1 MKRSLLLALA
11 VSLAACSPDITSSPS
26 QANNFVVAEFD
37 PVHSVIPLPNDLVF
51 LDASGHPQGTLQAP
65 TTGGTDAQNEFNRD
79 YLNHLDGFPLESTA
93 SVLFDKPIDPATV
106 VPYNGTNPD
115 TATIA
120 VTDVSTSP
128 PTPVSNLTISVA
140 DAGTGQTLSFIPAT
154 GTWERG
160 HHYAV
165 LLLGG
170 ANGIKG
176 KTSGQTVTPS
186 PTFAL
191 VTSSTPLI
199 TCDTNGNNCIVATGA
214 IPTTAKD
221 PAAQYDQ
228 QVAAA
233 KQLEALRVNYK
244 PILDGAQA
252 QLPSLKRTDIALVWT
267 FTITSQSE
275 VTFDP
280 GNLIIPFPNDILNP
294 TGSQVAIPDGS
305 GLPPALV
312 AGLNTLDGFST
323 TAPILSENGIG
334 TGPLLG
340 GRVDA
345 STLKFGSTGTINFV
359 AAGPGSAALPTT
371 LDGLPKVH
379 ACLNCPGI
387 VMTQPDGGPIVLP
400 DGGPKP
406 DTLAIIPDLPLTER
420 TLYAAY
426 ITTELRDLDNKDVA
440 ASPAFALVRS
450 SAPLFDGTHSTVSLL
465 TDAQASQ
472 LEQLRVGLKP
482 FFDQLTVLGVPRT
495 KLALAW
501 AFHTQ
506 STITTLSQLH
516 GAPLAAPAQ
525 TALPLWVQEIPA
537 PAGAPNPGGVVGH
550 WYIGQLL
557 DLFALTG
564 TGGTINPNTAQ
575 WTAPKIAFVMSV
587 PATSAPASGYPVTIF
602 GHGLTRERT
611 DAFAM
616 SASLAAAN
624 NVMVAI
630 DEPWHGDRNTCTG
643 FGALLLA
650 GGADPNFAKDQFACV
665 NPNPLAP
672 TQNCNAAGHCE
683 LADRNNAGLQACDHT
698 ALDADKACMLAVSAQ
713 FPTGQ
718 GHCAADDKCEGG
730 AFASSFGGVPI
741 QGWNLIN
748 LQNFFATRDNLRQQ
762 VISNSQLARIAS
774 NAATGNLGQQA
785 GDITIDGTKI
795 SYAGQSLGGILGSL
809 YSASAPEVKN
819 AALNVPGGGLTNII
833 LTSPAFAQLKN
844 AFQGGLAAQGVETNS
859 PLYDQFLGIVQWIVD
874 PADPLNAGP
883 YLVRSS
889 RAGTFD
895 PLTNPL
901 ANNGSTR
908 RGFIQWIDQDQVVPN
923 PSTVDLIQSVMADP
937 TANGVLV
944 TPSTAVPRFWAKQF
958 PSNANTA
965 LNHGFLLGSAGAA
978 TAQQAQGEIAN
989 FIAGAAPF

>member
-1 MKRSLLLALA
+1 MKRLLLLALA
-11 VSLAACSPDITSSPS
+11 VSFAACSPDVPNSGDQSV
-26 QANNFVVAEFD
+26 NFVEAEFD
-37 PVHSVIPLPNDLVF
+37 PAHSVIPLPNDLVF
-51 LDASGHPQGTLQAP
+51 LDAAGHIQPTLQAP
-65 TTGGTDAQNEFNRD
+65 ITGGTDAQNEFNRD
-79 YLNHLDGFPLESTA
+79 YLNHLDGFPLESSA
-93 SVLFDKPIDPATV
+93 SALFNKPIDLASV
-106 VPYNGTNPD
+106 VPYNGANAD
-115 TATIA
+115 VATFA
-120 VTDVSTSP
+120 VYDLAASP
-128 PTPVSNLTISVA
+128 PAAVSNLAISVA
-140 DAGTGQTLSFIPAT
+140 DVPGGGQTLNFIPT
-154 GTWERG
+154 SGYWERG
-160 HHYAV
+160 GHYAV

-170 ANGIKG
+170 AKGIKG
-176 KTSGQTVTPS
+176 KSSGQTVTPS

-191 VTSSTPLI
+191 VTSSTPLV
-199 TCDTNGNNCIVATGA
+199 TCDANGNNCIVATGA

-228 QVAAA
+228 QVALA
-233 KQLEALRVNYK
+233 KQLEQLRVNYK

-267 FTITSQSE
+267 FTITSQAE

-280 GNLIIPFPNDILNP
+280 GHLIIPFPNDVLNP

-323 TAPILSENGIG
+323 TAPIVSENGVG
-334 TGPLLG
+334 TGPLIG

-345 STLKFGSTGTINFV
+345 STVKFGPTGTINFV
-359 AAGPGSAALPTT
+359 AAGPGAAALPTT

-387 VMTQPDGGPIVLP
+387 VMNLPDGGPILLP

-426 ITTELRDLDNKDVA
+426 ITNDLKDTNGKNVI

-465 TDAQASQ
+465 TDAQAEQ
-472 LEQLRVGLKP
+472 LEQLRAGLKP
-482 FFDQLTVLGVPRT
+482 FFDQLAILGAPRT
-495 KLALAW
+495 KLTLGW

-516 GAPLAAPAQ
+516 AAPLAAPPQ

-537 PAGAPNPGGVVGH
+537 PAAAPNPGGVVGH
-550 WYIGQLL
+550 WYIGQIL

-564 TGGTINPNTAQ
+564 TGGTINPDTGQ

-587 PATSAPASGYPVTIF
+587 PAGAAPSANGFPVTIF
-602 GHGLTRERT
+602 GHGLTRDRT
-611 DAFAM
+611 DGFGL
-616 SASLAAAN
+616 SASLASAH

-643 FGALLLA
+643 FGALLAA
-650 GGADPNFAKDQFACV
+650 GGAPVDFQKDQFACV
-665 NPNPLAP
+665 NPDPTHP

-683 LADRNNAGLQACDHT
+683 LADRSNAGLQACDSS
-698 ALDADKACMLAVSAQ
+698 ALDADKPCFLA
-713 FPTGQ
+713 GQ
-718 GHCAADDKCEGG
+718 GHCAADNKCEGG
-730 AFASSFGGVPI
+730 AFASSFAGVPI
-741 QGWNLIN
+741 AGWNLIN

-762 VISNSQLARIAS
+762 VISNAQLARIAS

-785 GDITIDGTKI
+785 GGITLDGQKI
-795 SYAGQSLGGILGSL
+795 SYVGQSLGGILGSL
-809 YSASAPEVKN
+809 YSAAGPEVKN

-833 LTSPAFAQLKN
+833 LTSPAFVQLKN
-844 AFQGGLAAQGVETNS
+844 AFQGGLAAQGVATNS

-874 PADPLNAGP
+874 PGDPVNAGP
-883 YLVRSS
+883 YLVRNS
-889 RAGTFD
+889 RTGTFD
-895 PLTNPL
+895 PVNNPL
-901 ANNGSTR
+901 ANNGSSR

-923 PSTVDLIQSVMADP
+923 PTTVDLIQSVMADP
-937 TANGVLV
+937 TATGVLV
-944 TPSTAVPRFWAKQF
+944 SPSTAVPNFWAKQF
-958 PSNANTA
+958 PSTGTPAA
-965 LNHGFLLGSAGAA
+965 NHGFLFSSAA
-978 TAQQAQGEIAN
+978 AQGEIAN
-989 FIAGAAPF
+989 FIGGAAPF